1 MFCEKVVPEKFTEFT
16 GKHLYWSLFL
26 IKFQASR
33 LQLYKNETPA
43 VWILQNFKDRFFEEH
58 LRLLLLKMKTTK
70 PKNWKLHSD
79 LRIVIFELFF
89 VN

>member
-58 LRLLLLKMKTTK
+58 LRFWRWRQRNQKTENYILL
-70 PKNWKLHSD
+70 
-79 LRIVIFELFF
+79 
-89 VN
+89 